1 MTMTTEELVAR
12 RVHITEQIARLTD
25 EKQQIDDRLRGQLK
39 FGKNPTGEWTTTLS
53 HNRTFDAK
61 RFAERHP
68 VALYPQYYTA
78 KPDITEIKQFIPPAE
93 LDQYYAEGAPI
104 VKVA

>member
-12 RVHITEQIARLTD
+12 RVYITEQLARLTD
-25 EKQQIDDRLRGQLK
+25 EKAQIDEKLRTSNG
-39 FGKNPTGEWTTTLS
+39 FGKTPAGEWTLTLS

-61 RFAERHP
+61 RFAERFP
-68 VALYPQYYTA
+68 VAMYPQYYEA
-78 KPDITEIKQFIPPAE
+78 KPAVTEIKQFIPPAE
-93 LDQYYAEGAPI
+93 LDSYYNEGAAI